1 MRIRVSW
8 SAAVAWA
15 GLLALLSSRAGA
27 VAADTVWLVVHNDL
41 GQARLGETVE
51 VPVAL
56 FRAAL
61 GDEVLRRVR
70 VVEEAS
76 GRELPAQAV
85 DLDDDLKAE
94 MVVFQADFAPHQ
106 SRTFRL
112 EKTDER
118 APEKE
123 DFRVYGRFVRER
135 HDDFAWENDR
145 VAFRVY
151 GEALETWEREPLTS
165 SAVDAW
171 CKRTT
176 RLILDDWYMVDDYH
190 HDHGEGGDFYPAGR
204 SRGCGGSGLW
214 REGSLVVSKNFR
226 ASRVLAA
233 GPIRLVFELD
243 YPLWEGADPGVVET
257 KRVTLDAGGHLNR
270 FESRYTSRGGTPTSW
285 VWAAGTK
292 IEKGALIRS
301 DAERGLVRS
310 YEPLDRYGDNG
321 WLGCGVLADPTLVS
335 DVVEDDGNLLLVLQS
350 PPGEPA
356 RYYAGT
362 GWDRGGQF
370 KDVGEWDA
378 YLETF
383 AERLGSPLRVEIE
396 TSAGPGREA
405 APK

>member
-1 MRIRVSW
+1 V
-8 SAAVAWA
+8 
-15 GLLALLSSRAGA
+15 
-27 VAADTVWLVVHNDL
+27 TVHNDL
-41 GQARLGETVE
+41 GRDRLGETVE
-51 VPVAL
+51 VEAAL

-61 GDEVLRRVR
+61 GDQVLRRVR
-70 VVEEAS
+70 VVEEPS
-76 GRELPAQAV
+76 GRELPAQAL
-85 DLDDDLKAE
+85 DLDDDLQAE

-112 EKTDER
+112 EKTEER
-118 APEKE
+118 APQKE

-176 RLILDDWYMVDDYH
+176 RLILNDWYMVDDYH

-214 REGSLVVSKNFR
+214 REGTLVVSKNFR

-243 YPLWEGADPGVVET
+243 YPLWEDGELGVVET
-257 KRVTLDAGGHLNR
+257 KRVTLDAGSHLNR
-270 FESRYTSRGGTPTSW
+270 FESRYTSRGETPTNW

-292 IEKGALIRS
+292 IEKSALIRS
-301 DAERGLVRS
+301 DGKRGLLRS

-321 WLGCGVLADPTLVS
+321 WLGCGVLADPRLVT
-335 DVVEDDGNLLLVLQS
+335 DVVEADGNLLLVLQS

-356 RYYAGT
+356 RYYAGSA
-362 GWDRGGQF
+362 WDRGGELE
-370 KDVGEWDA
+370 DVGEWDA

-396 TSAGPGREA
+396 TEAGPSPGA